1 MWRELL
7 TKKNDRSRDMVRPTL
22 LACLVFL
29 VLFTSESAPAEFD
42 TSAWKRFR
50 NLRIP
55 AENSTGVAAIAL
67 ESNVLEKCRPDLADI
82 RIVSSDGSPGPFT
95 IMEAPGDEELNPFPV
110 RVFRIARNP
119 GKWTDIWI
127 DKSAKTLTRGVL
139 LQTSSRD
146 FVRKVEIR
154 GSDNGKEE
162 YVISMDGLVMDI
174 SKPLPINSL
183 KLMHPVNNFQYI
195 HLRIM
200 NDDNPPLKIEGML
213 CYPPSPA
220 NYLSRPMDFRLVE
233 KRTDASANTTTLVAD
248 LGDKRFPLGRAAVVS
263 PAGDFAAKL
272 VLHGAASSTPQVW
285 NKFFEGTVFRVQRE
299 EAVKEDL
306 AAIIRPQL
314 FRYIKVELLGGRH
327 PVPVDRIDLTA
338 SMRVVVFEHNRDRSY
353 RLYYDNPSATP
364 VPHDDKLLSANMTRI
379 ASASLETAVE
389 EEQKNVPPREPPKAS
404 YLEPEKHSG
413 VAKAF
418 GVILL
423 LAGLLLLFSLMLRAR
438 SLRKAERR
446 RNSRI
451 VYTKFD

>member
-1 MWRELL
+1 ML
-7 TKKNDRSRDMVRPTL
+7 TTKIDRSRSMVWPTL
-22 LACLVFL
+22 LACFVLLVF
-29 VLFTSESAPAEFD
+29 FTSESTPAEFD
-42 TSAWKRFR
+42 TTAWKRFR
-50 NLRIP
+50 ELRVP
-55 AENSTGVAAIAL
+55 VENSTGIAAIPL

-82 RIVSSDGSPGPFT
+82 RIVSSDGSPAPFT
-95 IMEAPGDEELNPFPV
+95 IVEAPGDEELNPFPV
-110 RVFRIARNP
+110 RIFRIARNP

-127 DKSAKTLTRGVL
+127 DKSAKTLTKGVL
-139 LQTSSRD
+139 LQTSSKD

-162 YVISMDGLVMDI
+162 YVISMDGLLLDI

-183 KLMHPVNNFQYI
+183 KLAHPVNNFQYI

-200 NDDNPPLKIEGML
+200 NDDNPSLKIEGML

-220 NYLSRPMDFRLVE
+220 NSLSRHMDFRVVE
-233 KRTDASANTTTLVAD
+233 KRTDASANTTTLVVD

-272 VLHGAASSTPQVW
+272 ALYGASSSTPQVW

-306 AAIIRPQL
+306 TAALRPQL
-314 FRYIKVELLGGRH
+314 FRYLKVELSGGRQ

-338 SMRVVVFEHNRDRSY
+338 NMRIVVFEHKRDRSY
-353 RLYYDNPSATP
+353 RLYYDNPTAIP
-364 VPHDDKLLSANMTRI
+364 APHDDKLLSANMTRI

-389 EEQKNVPPREPPKAS
+389 EEQKNVPPPEPPKTS
-404 YLEPEKHSG
+404 YLEPEKHTG
-413 VAKAF
+413 VAKVF
-418 GVILL
+418 GVTLL

-451 VYTKFD
+451 VYTRFD